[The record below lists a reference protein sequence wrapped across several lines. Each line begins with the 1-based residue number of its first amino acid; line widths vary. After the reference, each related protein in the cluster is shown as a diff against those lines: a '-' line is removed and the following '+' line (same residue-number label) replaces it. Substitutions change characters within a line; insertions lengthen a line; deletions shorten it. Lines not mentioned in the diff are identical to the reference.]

1 MWIDL
6 EYSYLEICL
15 REKCGFHFCVT
26 FCVNDCQSRPG
37 RTFWVTPSI
46 SLRHL
51 NICVYETI
59 VGIDLDRNNIPEKN
73 IFVEKSLCQIT
84 ILVKRY
90 NGCSCA
96 FTQIQTISKSR
107 FYIQILSSNDNLPWN
122 CKLDMD

>member
-1 MWIDL
+1 MDL

-59 VGIDLDRNNIPEKN
+59 VGIDLDRNNIPEKKH
-73 IFVEKSLCQIT
+73 ICGKEFM
-84 ILVKRY
+84 
-90 NGCSCA
+90 
-96 FTQIQTISKSR
+96 
-107 FYIQILSSNDNLPWN
+107 SNHHLG
-122 CKLDMD
+122 KEI